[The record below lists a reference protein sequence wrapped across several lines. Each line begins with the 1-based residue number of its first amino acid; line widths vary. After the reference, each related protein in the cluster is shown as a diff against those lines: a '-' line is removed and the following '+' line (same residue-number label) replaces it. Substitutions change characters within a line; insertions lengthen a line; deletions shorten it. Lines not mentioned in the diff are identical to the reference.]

1 MNRLSK
7 AAYWAAGLSGTVVWS
22 SAIIGLS
29 GLPLPTQLALAG
41 MAVVTCLW
49 GHVVLFP
56 KPAAVPAP
64 APAASPLPTGRAR
77 TSTRQAIRH
86 LVPDLPPGE
95 LPILLREPFEEAA
108 RMEAHRLAEAISA
121 AGLFGLVNIRLQA
134 DGTALVAPV
143 RAEDS
148 VRVPTT
154 ALLALAHRVTCQS
167 GAGDAGA
174 GTWPGAS
181 LGSAIAA
188 RLAAPRPAAAQQ
200 PGPPRGV

>member
-1 MNRLSK
+1 
-7 AAYWAAGLSGTVVWS
+7 
-22 SAIIGLS
+22 
-29 GLPLPTQLALAG
+29 
-41 MAVVTCLW
+41 MAVVTCVW

-56 KPAAVPAP
+56 KQAADPMP
-64 APAASPLPTGRAR
+64 APAAPLLPAGRSRAA
-77 TSTRQAIRH
+77 TRLAIRH

-121 AGLFGLVNIRLQA
+121 AGLFGLVHVRLQP
-134 DGTALVAPV
+134 DGMALVAPV

-154 ALLALAHRVTCQS
+154 VLLALAHRVTCQS
-167 GAGDAGA
+167 GPGAAPGA
-174 GTWPGAS
+174 GTWPGAG

-188 RLAAPRPAAAQQ
+188 HLAKPRPPTAEH
-200 PGPPRGV
+200 PGPPRNV